1 MALTTYDPFTLVNQL
16 QKEMNRLFDARVGEG
31 RGSEASAAVT
41 SDWVPL
47 IDIQEEPQR
56 YVIYA
61 DIPGVDPQEVE
72 ITMENGVLTLRGN
85 RSQQASPADN
95 GYKRRE
101 RPAGAFYRRFVL
113 PDTADAEGIT
123 AQGNHGV
130 LEIVIPKRPKAV
142 ARRIQVGTQSL
153 QS

>member
-56 YVIYA
+56 YAIYA

-85 RSQQASPADN
+85 RNQQTNQTDN

-113 PDTADAEGIT
+113 PDTADAEFIT
-123 AQGNHGV
+123 ALGNHGV

-142 ARRIQVGTQSL
+142 ARRIQVGTQAL

>member
-1 MALTTYDPFTLVNQL
+1 MALTTYDPFALVSQL
-16 QKEMNRLFDARVGEG
+16 QKEMNRLFDSRAGDG
-31 RGSEASAAVT
+31 RGNEASAAVT

-47 IDIQEEPQR
+47 IDIQEEPDR

-61 DIPGVDPQEVE
+61 DVPGVEPREVE

-85 RSQQASPADN
+85 REQSTVQGE

-123 AQGNHGV
+123 AHGKQGV
-130 LEIVIPKRPKAV
+130 LQIVIPKRPKAV
-142 ARRIQVGTQSL
+142 ARRIEVEA
-153 QS
+153 